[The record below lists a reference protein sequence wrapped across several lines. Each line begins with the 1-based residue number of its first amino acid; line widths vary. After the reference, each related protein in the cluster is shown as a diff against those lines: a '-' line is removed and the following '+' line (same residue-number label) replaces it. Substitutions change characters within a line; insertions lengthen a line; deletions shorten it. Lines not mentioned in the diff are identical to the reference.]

1 MLFDWLGLDDRVV
14 ALAVVISG
22 QQQHDVA
29 RGRREFL
36 PLHLL
41 ARYFSKAQGLLCLH
55 RRHLREK
62 E

>member
-1 MLFDWLGLDDRVV
+1 MTVLLP
-14 ALAVVISG
+14 LAVVISG
-22 QQQHDVA
+22 EQQTDVV